1 MNKGIPMKTI
11 KESDLKKIFDAY
23 GLDEGIF
30 DIFKKM
36 RLRKNIDKID
46 NEIDSKIEKVK
57 NPQQKDAIRKLQQS
71 FRKAHSLGVI

>member
-1 MNKGIPMKTI
+1 MKTI

-23 GLDEGIF
+23 GLDDGIF

-36 RLRKNIDKID
+36 RLRKND

-71 FRKAHSLGVI
+71 LRKAHSLGVI